1 MLITLPDVLRV
12 ARGQV
17 ATYRWHKVFNEKPAG
32 QQRGNPLRIQ
42 SACAHRILTDLR
54 KHGIAMFHLSE
65 LPGGA
70 SLLSE
75 LTEDY
80 ERTLADQAGEIVRRR
95 EMLRLGALPGED
107 AVYKTSLITWYPT
120 GSPPPSAHALGRW
133 ALYPEMLAIVNEY
146 MGMYG
151 QILALKYWYSVA
163 SGGQKADGSQVW
175 HRDYNDWHLVKTFL
189 YVDDVDEETGP
200 FAFVK
205 GTHRGVLRH
214 TDPPFFRDSLGAR
227 RVSDEQMETFAPKS
241 KWITAVGKAGTVIV
255 ADTTGFHKGGFATR
269 HDRKMIVV
277 AYKSPWCRERVEG
290 PIVGVPVDAHPA
302 VRVAAYA
309 EGAAAPS
316 SSPDRSTRRADV

>member
-1 MLITLPDVLRV
+1 MSAAVRDIFRV
-12 ARGQV
+12 VRGQV
-17 ATYRWHKVFNEKPAG
+17 ATYRWREVFNRSSVS
-32 QQRGNPLRIQ
+32 QQRQNPLRLQ
-42 SACAHRILTDLR
+42 SAAGRRILRDFR
-54 KHGIAMFHLSE
+54 QHGIAMFHLSE

-70 SLLSE
+70 HLLSQ
-75 LTEDY
+75 LTADY
-80 ERTLADQAGEIVRRR
+80 ERALTDQDTEIVRRR
-95 EMLRLGALPGED
+95 ELLRAGALSGED

-120 GSPPPSAHALGRW
+120 GGPPPSAHPLGRW
-133 ALYPEMLAIVNEY
+133 ALYAELLAIVNEY

-163 SGGQKADGSQVW
+163 SAGQKADGSQVW

-200 FAFVK
+200 FAFVR

-227 RVSDEQMETFAPKS
+227 RVSDEQMETFAPKA
-241 KWITAVGKAGTVIV
+241 KWTTAVGRAGTVIV

-277 AYKSPWCRERVEG
+277 AYKSPWCRERLER
-290 PIVGVPVDAHPA
+290 PIVDVPVDAHPA

-309 EGAAAPS
+309 EGSAIPS
-316 SSPDRSTRRADV
+316 PPPGSVRRAGV

>member
-1 MLITLPDVLRV
+1 MLMTLPDLLRV

-17 ATYRWHKVFNEKPAG
+17 ATYRWHKVFNERSAG
-32 QQRGNPLRIQ
+32 QQRENALRIQ
-42 SACAHRILTDLR
+42 SASGLRILTDL
-54 KHGIAMFHLSE
+54 KNHGIALFHLSE

-70 SLLSE
+70 SLLGG
-75 LTEDY
+75 LTRDY
-80 ERTLADQAGEIVRRR
+80 ERTLADQATEIARRR
-95 EMLRLGALPGED
+95 DVLRLGALPGED

-120 GSPPPSAHALGRW
+120 GGPPPYEHPLGRW
-133 ALYPEMLAIVNEY
+133 ALCPEMLAIVNQY
-146 MGMYG
+146 MGLYG

-163 SGGQKADGSQVW
+163 SAGQKADGSQVW
-175 HRDYNDWHLVKTFL
+175 HRDYNDRHLVKTFL
-189 YVDDVDEETGP
+189 YVDDVDEASGP
-200 FAFVK
+200 FAFAR

-241 KWITAVGKAGTVIV
+241 KWLTAVGKAGTVIV

-277 AYKSPWCRERVEG
+277 AYKSPWCREQLER

-302 VRVAAYA
+302 VRVAACS
-309 EGAAAPS
+309 EGTTVVS
-316 SSPDRSTRRADV
+316 SSPDRSVRRADV